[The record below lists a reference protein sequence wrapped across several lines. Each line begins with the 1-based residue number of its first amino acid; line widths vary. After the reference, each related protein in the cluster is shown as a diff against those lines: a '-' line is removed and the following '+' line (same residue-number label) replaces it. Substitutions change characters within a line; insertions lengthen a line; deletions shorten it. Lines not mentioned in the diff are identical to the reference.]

1 MRVSIGDRGI
11 LPATKTI
18 TWWVLDQNPLCNE
31 VACYCTKF
39 SNYINYYYIVT
50 FKEYPCFPSDQ
61 WLLVTDW
68 TCGLCDW
75 GINVK
80 CQVGQRGK
88 ILRST
93 SGHKL
98 SQAKKCIT
106 RGVPQGSILVPFLLP
121 LRVNGCRF
129 CLFLYANYLAFLFQG
144 DCG

>member
-61 WLLVTDW
+61 WLPGRSLIGLVA
-68 TCGLCDW
+68 C
-75 GINVK
+75 V